1 MDCQR
6 VDKVLWVILVHCHAV
21 AKVYWVFA
29 RVLLIESCLQKN
41 YFAFYTYLEK
51 SSNYIFLLLGTI
63 FSKKK
68 KKEKRRKEK
77 YSHLLYRCSSFMH
90 TQECYW
96 EMYCTE
102 WEGGSWE
109 IIWIGIIRMRP
120 AVVFRLNRMMRDEN
134 YKSKACH
141 QIQMNK

>member
-1 MDCQR
+1 MHCQ
-6 VDKVLWVILVHCHAV
+6 AV

-68 KKEKRRKEK
+68 RREEKKSTAIYFTDAVPSCTHKNAIEKCTVQNEK
-77 YSHLLYRCSSFMH
+77 V
-90 TQECYW
+90 
-96 EMYCTE
+96 
-102 WEGGSWE
+102 GPG
-109 IIWIGIIRMRP
+109 
-120 AVVFRLNRMMRDEN
+120 
-134 YKSKACH
+134 K
-141 QIQMNK
+141 